1 MTDVVVQRRAEVL
14 DLRLADVHFPSTNPE
29 FEERAEVTE
38 EEEDPVAD
46 EPGTANRHDQRP
58 HPQLRARHHT
68 PHRRC
73 RSRHAYPLP
82 RSCTRAGS
90 SRSHRPS
97 RGYTPMSA
105 PLRQTPS
112 LRRTLGELRF
122 DTRALSSS
130 DRADL
135 PIGAED
141 CSTER
146 RVGMTRESPHISAH
160 SPVAGKRHLPS

>member
-14 DLRLADVHFPSTNPE
+14 DLRLADVHFPSTDPE

-82 RSCTRAGS
+82 RSCTRAGVVD
-90 SRSHRPS
+90 RPS
-97 RGYTPMSA
+97 VERVHAHACT
-105 PLRQTPS
+105 
-112 LRRTLGELRF
+112 
-122 DTRALSSS
+122 
-130 DRADL
+130 
-135 PIGAED
+135 
-141 CSTER
+141 TEANTILETDAR
-146 RVGMTRESPHISAH
+146 RVA
-160 SPVAGKRHLPS
+160 V